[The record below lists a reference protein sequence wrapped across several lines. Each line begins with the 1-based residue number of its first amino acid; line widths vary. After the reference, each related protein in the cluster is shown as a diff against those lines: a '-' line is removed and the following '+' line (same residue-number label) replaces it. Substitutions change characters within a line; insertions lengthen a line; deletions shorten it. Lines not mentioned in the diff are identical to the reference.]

1 MHEVES
7 LQKTK
12 ERSTSRVFSSLQ
24 NQSAEEEL
32 AEATRLMAEQ
42 EEVNDGHRKK
52 ISEVLG
58 NAEPLKVRI
67 CLDNSVP
74 GGAYIKEF

>member
-1 MHEVES
+1 M
-7 LQKTK
+7 
-12 ERSTSRVFSSLQ
+12 
-24 NQSAEEEL
+24 

-42 EEVNDGHRKK
+42 EEVNDEHRKK

-67 CLDNSVP
+67 CLDMLVP
-74 GGAYIKEF
+74 GAACIV